1 MGFLSNLFDVFKKG
15 EDPDNTYTDEVLGVT
30 TWSDED
36 ESWHGEYR
44 GLKFSLDYDRL
55 KKPTEAVIAYA
66 REVLSDPEWLL
77 ASIAAGKEK
86 DKARFAM
93 YGGFYAVEIDGL
105 TIGEINFY
113 IHKGNR
119 RMFIE
124 LEGGRDYRAW
134 RIEYADRNHE
144 GIGFDS

>member
-1 MGFLSNLFDVFKKG
+1 MGFFSNLFDAFKKG
-15 EDPDNTYTDEVLGVT
+15 EDPDNIYTDEVLGIT
-30 TWSDED
+30 NWSEES

-55 KKPTEAVIAYA
+55 RKPTDAVVAYA
-66 REVLSDPEWLL
+66 REVLTDPEYLV
-77 ASIAAGKEK
+77 ASIAAGKER

-93 YGGFYAVEIDGL
+93 YGGFYAAEIDGL
-105 TIGEINFY
+105 TIGEISFY
-113 IHKGNR
+113 IHKQTR
-119 RMFIE
+119 RMLIG

-134 RIEYADRNHE
+134 RIEYVDRICE